1 MKSKIILVE
10 SHSSLISRLKSDL
23 ELEGFDILPLS
34 AYDSDPSS
42 SVREI
47 VYIIQQLSDNQS
59 DYGIAIGP
67 FIFFPNEHLLQ
78 YKECQI
84 HLRNYECRVLKILY
98 RNKNQVVAKEL
109 LVNEIWNERDPK
121 MKEHSLNNLIY
132 SIREKLSVSPL
143 VQLQT
148 IHKEGYKLSF

>member
-1 MKSKIILVE
+1 ME
-10 SHSSLISRLKSDL
+10 R
-23 ELEGFDILPLS
+23 EGFDILPLP
-34 AYDSDPSS
+34 ADDSDQSY

-47 VYIIQQLSDNQS
+47 VYNIRQLSDNQS

-78 YKECQI
+78 YKECRI
-84 HLRNYECRVLKILY
+84 RLRNYECRVLKILY
-98 RNKNQVVAKEL
+98 HNRNQVVTKEY

-132 SIREKLSVSPL
+132 SIREKLSVSPA

-148 IHKEGYKLSF
+148 IHKEGYKLLF